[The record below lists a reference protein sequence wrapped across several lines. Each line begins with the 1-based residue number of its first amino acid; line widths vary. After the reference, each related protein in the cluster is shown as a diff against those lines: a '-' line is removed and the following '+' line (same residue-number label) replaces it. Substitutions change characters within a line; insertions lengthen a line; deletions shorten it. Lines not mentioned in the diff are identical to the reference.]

1 MSIAEGPRIAVPS
14 SGRFREGTL
23 RLLDRAGYAVGGLH
37 GSAAAEIEGAT
48 FIEMRARDAAHAL
61 AVGRL
66 DATFCSTD
74 IAWEAGIR
82 DRTVVP
88 LGFSRSDLVIASRI
102 TDGPSKVEELDGLV
116 VATHLPN
123 VTREFLEGRGVK
135 ASHVLP
141 MNGSLEGVCAAG
153 LVDAIV
159 DLRDTGTALARN
171 SLRALEVIE
180 RCQACLVIDTQSTAI
195 DQLRLRIGA
204 VMEAD
209 EHVYVMLHL
218 PPDQVHA
225 LSTIVHGL
233 EAPTVVP
240 LAERTDVVAVHFIL
254 TTTTLWS
261 KLGELR
267 TLGATGIVAV
277 PPAAILR

>member
-1 MSIAEGPRIAVPS
+1 MSITEGPRIAVPS
-14 SGRFREGTL
+14 SGRLREGTL

-102 TDGPSKVEELDGLV
+102 ADGPSKVEELDGLV

-153 LVDAIV
+153 LVDELTAALGLGGRSRRGAGAAERARSTVTQRIRATIRRLDDV
-159 DLRDTGTALARN
+159 HPRLARHLDASIHTGTYCSYAPEEPVDW
-171 SLRALEVIE
+171 SL
-180 RCQACLVIDTQSTAI
+180 
-195 DQLRLRIGA
+195 
-204 VMEAD
+204 
-209 EHVYVMLHL
+209 
-218 PPDQVHA
+218 
-225 LSTIVHGL
+225 
-233 EAPTVVP
+233 
-240 LAERTDVVAVHFIL
+240 
-254 TTTTLWS
+254 
-261 KLGELR
+261 
-267 TLGATGIVAV
+267 
-277 PPAAILR
+277 

>member
-1 MSIAEGPRIAVPS
+1 MSRIAVPS
-14 SGRFREGTL
+14 SGRLREGTL
-23 RLLDRAGYAVGGLH
+23 RLLGRAGYSVGGLH

-48 FIEMRARDAAHAL
+48 FIEMRARDAAKAL

-66 DATFCSTD
+66 DAVFCSTD
-74 IAWEAGIR
+74 IAWEAGVN
-82 DRTVVP
+82 DLTVVP
-88 LGFSRSDLVIASRI
+88 LGFSRSDLVIAARI
-102 TDGPSKVEELDGLV
+102 ADGPTKVEEMDGLV

-123 VTREFLEGRGVK
+123 VTRDFLESRGVK
-135 ASHVLP
+135 PAAVLA
-141 MNGSLEGVCAAG
+141 MDGSLEGVCSAG

-159 DLRDTGTALARN
+159 DLRQTGTALARN

-180 RCQACLVIDTQSTAI
+180 RCQACLVLATQSEAL
-195 DQLRLRIGA
+195 DQLRLRIGS
-204 VMEAD
+204 VLEAD

-233 EAPTVVP
+233 KAPTVVP
-240 LAERTDVVAVHFIL
+240 LAERDDVVAVHFIL
-254 TTTTLWS
+254 PTTTLWS
-261 KLGELR
+261 QLGELR
-267 TLGATGIVAV
+267 KLGATGIVAV

>member
-1 MSIAEGPRIAVPS
+1 MSPRIAVPS
-14 SGRFREGTL
+14 SGRLREGTL
-23 RLLDRAGYAVGGLH
+23 RLLDRAGYHVGGLH
-37 GSAAAEIEGAT
+37 GSAAAEIAGAT
-48 FIEMRARDAAHAL
+48 FIEMRARDAAQAL

-74 IAWEAGIR
+74 IAWEAGLN

-88 LGFSRSDLVIASRI
+88 LGYSRSDLVIAARI
-102 TDGPSKVEELDGLV
+102 ADGPATVEQLDGLV

-123 VTREFLEGRGVK
+123 VTRDFLEGRGVK
-135 ASHVLP
+135 AGHILT

-159 DLRDTGTALARN
+159 DLRQTGTALARN
-171 SLRALEVIE
+171 SLQALEVIE
-180 RCQACLVIDTQSTAI
+180 RCQACLVVASESDVL

-225 LSTIVHGL
+225 LGTIVHGL

-240 LAERTDVVAVHFIL
+240 LAERSDVVAVHFIL
-254 TTTTLWS
+254 PTATLWA
-261 KLGELR
+261 KLSELR
-267 TLGATGIVAV
+267 ALGATGIVAV